1 MSREKR
7 RSAGNADLLRDVQRG
22 LSPAEAAFVTGLS
35 PKAVNATIDRK
46 EISPRPV
53 RQHRKSARRL
63 GIPELVYLALRP
75 KLSRV
80 LSAWSRRRLYQEIKR
95 RSLEGEVFLSGSL
108 GGASIVRATPVQI
121 GVVVVNFDEALS
133 QVIERM
139 HDLAAASQY
148 VVSDPDIRGGESVVR
163 GTRVPVYRLA
173 ELAEQGISEE
183 ELLEDHPS
191 VSAEMLR
198 AALTYARTHPR
209 RGRPKRGPWHHAGER
224 RTRAAALKGRRRAK
238 LSL

>member
-1 MSREKR
+1 MRREKQG
-7 RSAGNADLLRDVQRG
+7 SVGNVDSLPMPEQGV
-22 LSPAEAAFVTGLS
+22 SPTEAAFITGLS
-35 PKAVNATIDRK
+35 PKAVNAAIDRR
-46 EISPRPV
+46 EISLRPV
-53 RQHRKSARRL
+53 RQRGKSVRRL
-63 GIPELVYLALRP
+63 GVPELVYLALRP
-75 KLSRV
+75 RLTRV

-148 VVSDPDIRGGESVVR
+148 VVSDPDIRGGEPVVR
-163 GTRVPVYRLA
+163 GTWVPVYRLA